1 MATNDTID
9 LSAFAGKIAVAMS
22 GGVDSSVAAVR
33 LLDAGLSIVGVT
45 LRLFDDDASAID
57 SAQAVCSHLYIP
69 HMTLDFRARFADTVI
84 STFINE
90 YRNGRTPNPCA
101 VCNRK
106 MKCRA
111 LIDII
116 RSGGGVGLAT
126 GHYARIETQP
136 ETGRKTLVRAI
147 DLTKDQTYF
156 LSMVSN
162 NDFSFLQFPMG
173 DMTKRDARRLA
184 AERGLPSFD
193 RPESNDVCF
202 IPLGGLGDFL
212 RQNIPSFSTPG
223 PIRDVSGNVV
233 GTHQGLAG
241 YTIGQRRGI
250 RVAAP
255 EPYYVIGID
264 IAENALIVGADSDLT
279 RKCLIARDPNWL
291 SVEPPAF
298 PLTCAARIRYRSPEA
313 ACVVRLLDDGQLAV
327 DFNESQRAVTPGQ
340 LVAFYDRVGGDV
352 CLGGAWID
360 AVPNETV

>member
-1 MATNDTID
+1 
-9 LSAFAGKIAVAMS
+9 MS

-33 LLDAGLSIVGVT
+33 LIDAGHPVVGVT

-57 SAQAVCSHLYIP
+57 SAQAVCSKLYIP
-69 HMTLDFRARFADTVI
+69 HITLDFRDRFAETVV
-84 STFINE
+84 STFIDE

-101 VCNRK
+101 ICNRN

-111 LIDII
+111 LISII
-116 RSGGGVGLAT
+116 QSGGGVGLAT
-126 GHYARIETQP
+126 GHYARIRTLP
-136 ETGRKTLVRAI
+136 EDDRRQLVRAA

-156 LSMVSN
+156 LSMVSPD
-162 NDFSFLQFPMG
+162 DFAFLQFPMG
-173 DMTKRDARRLA
+173 DITKRDARRLA
-184 AERGLPSFD
+184 ADRGLPSFD

-202 IPLGGLGDFL
+202 LPVGGLSDFL
-212 RQNIPSFSTPG
+212 RQKIPSFSIPG
-223 PIRDVSGNVV
+223 PIRDSSGKAV

-264 IAENALIVGADSDLT
+264 ISENALIVGADADLT
-279 RKCLIARDPNWL
+279 RKSLIARAPNWL
-291 SVEPPAF
+291 SSEPPAF

-313 ACVVRLLDDGQLAV
+313 ACVVRLLDDGRLAV
-327 DFNESQRAVTPGQ
+327 DFNEPQRAVTPGQ

-360 AVPNETV
+360 VVPNETV